1 MSDKPI
7 TVNAKILAKEYTIA
21 CPADEREALEESVRH
36 VDSKMQEIRN
46 GGKVI
51 GAERI
56 AVMAAINI
64 AHEMLKSQSQVQ
76 SIDVDVITRLDE
88 LQSKIND
95 SLEKITVS

>member
-7 TVNAKILAKEYTIA
+7 TVSAKILSKEYTIA
-21 CPADEREALEESVRH
+21 CPPEEREALESSVKH
-36 VDSKMQEIRN
+36 VDAQMQEIRN

-64 AHEMLKSQSQVQ
+64 AHEMLKSQDQVQ
-76 SIDVDVITRLDE
+76 NIDIDVITRLDE

-95 SLEKITVS
+95 SLEKIS

>member
-21 CPADEREALEESVRH
+21 CPANEREALEESVRH
-36 VDSKMQEIRN
+36 VDSKMKEIRN

>member
-7 TVNAKILAKEYTIA
+7 TVTAKILSKEYTIA
-21 CPADEREALEESVRH
+21 CPANEREALEASVRH
-36 VDSKMQEIRN
+36 VDSQMQEIRN

-95 SLEKITVS
+95 SLDKVTVS

>member
-36 VDSKMQEIRN
+36 VDSKMKEIRN

>member
-1 MSDKPI
+1 MSAKPI

-64 AHEMLKSQSQVQ
+64 AHEMLKSQIQVQ

>member
-1 MSDKPI
+1 MSDSPI
-7 TVNAKILAKEYTIA
+7 TVNAKILSKEYTIA
-21 CPADEREALEESVRH
+21 CPPEEREALESSVH
-36 VDSKMQEIRN
+36 YVDSKMQEIRN

-64 AHEMLKSQSQVQ
+64 AHEMLQSQSQVQ
-76 SIDVDVITRLDE
+76 NIDIDVITRLDE

-95 SLEKITVS
+95 SLAKVTA

>member
-1 MSDKPI
+1 MSNKPI
-7 TVNAKILAKEYTIA
+7 TVSAKILSKEYTIA
-21 CPADEREALEESVRH
+21 CPPEEREALESSVRH
-36 VDSKMQEIRN
+36 VNDQMKEISS

-76 SIDVDVITRLDE
+76 NIDVDVITRLDE

-95 SLEKITVS
+95 SLEKVAAS

>member
-7 TVNAKILAKEYTIA
+7 TVTAKILSKEYTIA
-21 CPADEREALEESVRH
+21 CPADEREALEASVKH
-36 VDSKMQEIRN
+36 VDSQMQEIRN
-46 GGKVI
+46 SGKVI

-64 AHEMLKSQSQVQ
+64 AHEMLKSQSLVQ

-88 LQSKIND
+88 LQLKIND
-95 SLEKITVS
+95 SLKKVSAS

>member
-7 TVNAKILAKEYTIA
+7 TVSAKILSKEYTIA
-21 CPADEREALEESVRH
+21 CPPEERGALESSVRH
-36 VDSKMQEIRN
+36 VNEQMEAISK

-64 AHEMLKSQSQVQ
+64 AHEMLKSQNQVQ
-76 SIDVDVITRLDE
+76 NIDIDVITRLDE
-88 LQSKIND
+88 LQLKIND
-95 SLEKITVS
+95 SLAKISTS

>member
-1 MSDKPI
+1 MSAKPI

>member
-1 MSDKPI
+1 MSAKPI

-21 CPADEREALEESVRH
+21 CPADEREAIEESVRH
-36 VDSKMQEIRN
+36 VDTKMQEIRN

-95 SLEKITVS
+95 SLE

>member
-7 TVNAKILAKEYTIA
+7 TVSAKILSKEYVIA
-21 CPADEREALEESVRH
+21 CPPEEQEALELSVRH
-36 VDSKMQEIRN
+36 VDKQMQDIRN

-88 LQSKIND
+88 LQLRINQ
-95 SLEKITVS
+95 SLENANNP

>member
-7 TVNAKILAKEYTIA
+7 TVTAKILSKEYTIA
-21 CPADEREALEESVRH
+21 CPANEREALEASVRH
-36 VDSKMQEIRN
+36 VDSQMQEIRN

-76 SIDVDVITRLDE
+76 SIDIDVITRLDE

-95 SLEKITVS
+95 SLDKVTVS

>member
-7 TVNAKILAKEYTIA
+7 TVSAKILSKEYTIA
-21 CPADEREALEESVRH
+21 CPPEEREALESSVKY
-36 VDSKMQEIRN
+36 VDEQMQEIRN

-64 AHEMLKSQSQVQ
+64 AHEMLKSQNQVQ
-76 SIDVDVITRLDE
+76 NIDMDVITRLDE

-95 SLEKITVS
+95 SLEKIN

>member
-1 MSDKPI
+1 MSAKPI

-36 VDSKMQEIRN
+36 VDTKMQEIRN